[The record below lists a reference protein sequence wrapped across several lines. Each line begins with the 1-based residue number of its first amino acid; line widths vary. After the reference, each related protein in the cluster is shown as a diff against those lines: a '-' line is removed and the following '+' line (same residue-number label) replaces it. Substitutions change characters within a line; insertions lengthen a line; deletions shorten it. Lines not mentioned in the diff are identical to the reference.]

1 MIEINKNK
9 NFIKYSFPNDKK
21 NTRLKLLVTL
31 SPIFIACF
39 DNGNYELEFLK
50 KTIENS
56 NFPYAIYP
64 NYFEEFNKEKYFK
77 AYKDVIPKEDII
89 LNSDDTI
96 DFYINPMD
104 EIYVLA
110 LKSLIEGLIINN
122 KANIYWTNYF
132 KNIRNDIVINGR
144 RSIIANGIQGF
155 YLNKYVLVWMIDLCH
170 YIKINTPSLY
180 KDVSTIYE
188 LSSNLKTIRD
198 TKISKIH

>member
-64 NYFEEFNKEKYFK
+64 NYFEGFNKEKYFK

-180 KDVSTIYE
+180 KDVNTIYE
-188 LSSNLKTIRD
+188 LSSNLKAIRD

>member
-9 NFIKYSFPNDKK
+9 NFIKYFFPNDKK

-64 NYFEEFNKEKYFK
+64 NYFEGFNKEKYFK

-155 YLNKYVLVWMIDLCH
+155 YLNKYVLVWMMDLCH

-180 KDVSTIYE
+180 NDVNTIYE